1 MFEIQNFTVSKY
13 DYPTKD
19 SSGDPASPAQ
29 LAVMEI
35 IEGMDQKRIGSGAFG
50 VVYSERGSDVVYK
63 VCEAGSNKP
72 YMSFVKQLSKQQQ
85 YNPFLPKVYGCAVFT
100 SDVKGDSY
108 FIVVMERLN
117 DHRPGGFYDAIVK
130 VEELVDPYAR
140 GQDKSATNLLP
151 GLKTVVPRPLR
162 SAVSLLKRA
171 KRSAGK
177 NAGWDLHG
185 GNFMMRGDNQ
195 LVVIDP
201 LA

>member
-19 SSGDPASPAQ
+19 SSGDPAR

-35 IEGMDQKRIGSGAFG
+35 IEGMGQVRIGSGAFG

-63 VCEAGSNKP
+63 VCEAGTNKP
-72 YMSFVKQLSKQQQ
+72 YMSFVKQLSKQKVD
-85 YNPFLPKVYGCAVFT
+85 NPFLPKVYGCAVFT

-117 DHRPGGFYDAIVK
+117 SDRPDGFYDAIGK
-130 VEELVDPYAR
+130 VEELVDPHSR
-140 GQDKSATNLLP
+140 RTPNNDLLP
-151 GLKTVVPRPLR
+151 GFKTVVPRALR

-171 KRSAGK
+171 KRAAGK
-177 NAGWDLHG
+177 EAGWDLHG
-185 GNFMMRGDNQ
+185 GNFMIRGQNQ